1 MFDVAFLL
9 LFAAAALG
17 LAAFYWAFRMVG
29 ADERH
34 RRERRIANARLP
46 NAADTESTTIRR
58 RTRRDAQ
65 HSLDSKLRGVTP
77 SLEVLER
84 RLSVAGLKVT
94 VSEYLLGIGVAGLVL
109 GFGASYVA
117 HMPLLFSAMFGFGFG
132 MGVPHM
138 VLLFIERRR
147 TRKILKQLPDALD
160 TMVRTVKAGLPITQ
174 ALLTSGEEIA
184 DPLGAEFK
192 HIGQQIRLGKTI
204 GEAMEEAAQ
213 RLQIQE
219 FRFLVVTLALQQET
233 GGNLAETLTNLSDII
248 RKRSQLRL
256 KVKALS
262 SEARASAYIVGALP
276 FAMAAILTV
285 INTQYMAKLFFDP
298 RGIYLLCA
306 AGISFALGV
315 GTMVRMVKFEI

>member
-9 LFAAAALG
+9 LFLAAALVLG
-17 LAAFYWAFRMVG
+17 ALYWGFHLSS
-29 ADERH
+29 ADARQ
-34 RRERRIANARLP
+34 RRERRVTNARMP
-46 NAADTESTTIRR
+46 VADVEASTIRR
-58 RTRRDAQ
+58 RTRRDTRQ
-65 HSLDSKLRGVTP
+65 SLDSKLRGVTP

-84 RLSVAGLKVT
+84 RLVTAGLKVT

-109 GFGASYVA
+109 GLGASFLA
-117 HMPLLFSAMFGFGFG
+117 HMPLLFSIMFGFGFG
-132 MGVPHM
+132 MGVPHI

-147 TRKILKQLPDALD
+147 ANKILKQLPDALD
-160 TMVRTVKAGLPITQ
+160 IMVRAVKAGLPITQ
-174 ALLTSGEEIA
+174 ALLTSGDDIA
-184 DPLGAEFK
+184 DPLGTELK
-192 HIGQQIRLGKTI
+192 YVSQQVRLGKTI

-219 FRFLVVTLALQQET
+219 FRFLVITLALQQET

-276 FAMAAILTV
+276 FAMGVILTLV
-285 INTQYMAKLFFDP
+285 NAQYMSKLFFDP
-298 RGIYLLCA
+298 RGVYLLCA
-306 AGISFALGV
+306 AGLSFSLGV
-315 GTMVRMVKFEI
+315 ATMVRMVRFQI

>member
-9 LFAAAALG
+9 LFLAASFALG
-17 LAAFYWAFRMVG
+17 AFYWAFRLLG
-29 ADERH
+29 ADARE
-34 RRERRIANARLP
+34 RRERRITNARMP
-46 NAADTESTTIRR
+46 VADIEAATIRR

-65 HSLDSKLRGVTP
+65 QSLDSKLRGVTP

-84 RLSVAGLKVT
+84 RLVTAGLKVT
-94 VSEYLLGIGVAGLVL
+94 VSEYLLGIGVAAVVL
-109 GFGASYVA
+109 GFGASFLA
-117 HMPLLFSAMFGFGFG
+117 HMPVLFSVMFGIGFG
-132 MGVPHM
+132 IGVPHM

-147 TRKILKQLPDALD
+147 AGKILKQLPDALD

-184 DPLGAEFK
+184 DPLGAELK
-192 HIGQQIRLGKTI
+192 LVSQQVRLGKTI
-204 GEAMEEAAQ
+204 GEAMGEAAQ

-219 FRFLVVTLALQQET
+219 FRFLVITLALQQET

-276 FAMAAILTV
+276 FVMGLLLTLV
-285 INTQYMAKLFFDP
+285 NAQYMSKLFFDP

-306 AGISFALGV
+306 AGLSFVMGV
-315 GTMVRMVKFEI
+315 GTMVRMVRFEI